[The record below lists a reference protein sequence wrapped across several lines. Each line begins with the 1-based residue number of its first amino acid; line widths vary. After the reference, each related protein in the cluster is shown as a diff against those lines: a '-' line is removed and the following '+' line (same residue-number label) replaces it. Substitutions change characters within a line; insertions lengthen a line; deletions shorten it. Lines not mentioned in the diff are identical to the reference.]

1 MTASASPRVS
11 VVLAAFRSHN
21 TVAATLAGLQAQTY
35 RDAEVIVVDSSPDTR
50 TADLVRGFPG
60 VVLVRSSARLMPH
73 EARNLGVRH
82 ARGSLL
88 AFSDADII
96 PAPTWLERLVAA
108 YDRSHGI
115 VVGSFRC
122 HGERWLDNGV
132 HICKFSRFLPAG
144 PARPIDVGPTG
155 NLLVP
160 REIFDALGAFPP
172 GWLGDVSFSR
182 AARARGVS
190 LRFQPD
196 ADVAHWHEHSLLSFL
211 KERFS
216 RGVLFGEMR
225 NQWMRRR
232 RGKALGFLVA
242 SVLPV
247 RLARILFL
255 TAGQCRKAGS
265 GGWLLAA
272 LPVVVL
278 GHQATLLG
286 ESLAYARGVM
296 HFSPNPHETIKTAT
310 R

>member
-1 MTASASPRVS
+1 VIASTPPRVS
-11 VVLAAFRSHN
+11 VVLAAFRSHK
-21 TVAATLAGLQAQTY
+21 TVAATLTALQAQTY
-35 RDAEVIVVDSSPDTR
+35 RDAEVIVVDSSPDSR
-50 TADLVRGFPG
+50 TADLVRRFPD
-60 VVLVRSSARLMPH
+60 VVLVRSSERMTPH

-88 AFSDADII
+88 VFSDADII
-96 PAPTWLERLVAA
+96 PAAAWLERLVGAHG
-108 YDRSHGI
+108 RSRGI

-122 HGERWLDNGV
+122 HGRRWLDNGV

-144 PARPIDVGPTG
+144 APRPIDVGPTG

-160 REIFDALGAFPP
+160 REIFDALGAFPR
-172 GWLGDVSFSR
+172 GWLADVSFSR
-182 AARARGVS
+182 AARAQGFP

-216 RGVLFGEMR
+216 RGVIFGEMR
-225 NQWMRRR
+225 YDWMRRR
-232 RGKALGFLVA
+232 RGRTLGFLLA
-242 SVLPV
+242 SILPV
-247 RLARILFL
+247 RLARILIL
-255 TAGQCRKAGS
+255 TAGQCRRAGA

-278 GHQATLLG
+278 GHQAALLG